1 MASGGW
7 CRKRRWSLTLMPRP
21 CPASV
26 RADDVVS
33 AVPNGKGQFMELAA
47 LAPSSDPRVER
58 AVTLWS
64 RLTPAQRDRITLDQL
79 AHHLVG
85 LPARELFNS
94 AVVAG
99 FESGGH
105 AAHIAAALFKAAVRL
120 PHVVKAA
127 YERAM
132 REDGFDARR
141 WLLQLDDAVTVRTIG
156 ALIGVQPHATRRAV
170 APASSD
176 SSVPAFSEDVE
187 AIAAIRDWPATS
199 PKPVTRISTR
209 LLG

>member
-1 MASGGW
+1 MA
-7 CRKRRWSLTLMPRP
+7 RRGRPHEQLRSSTAVRWPLAPRCFGTDDIVSL
-21 CPASV
+21 
-26 RADDVVS
+26 
-33 AVPNGKGQFMELAA
+33 VPDGKVQFMELAA
-47 LAPSSDPRVER
+47 LAASSDPQVAR

-79 AHHLVG
+79 AYVAG
-85 LPARELFNS
+85 LSARELFSS